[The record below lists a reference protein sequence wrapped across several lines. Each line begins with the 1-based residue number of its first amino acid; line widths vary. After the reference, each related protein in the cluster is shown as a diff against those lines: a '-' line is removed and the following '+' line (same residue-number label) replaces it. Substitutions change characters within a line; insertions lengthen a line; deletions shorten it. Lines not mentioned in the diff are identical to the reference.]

1 MALGDGGK
9 RELLRTA
16 DEEQEYGAVG
26 IVFLHG
32 EEGNAGAT
40 TVGCVIGRW
49 RESVQFL
56 EFDEKIGVFVSAC
69 EKGEHFFAGEEIGEF
84 CGVFV
89 IVTVNCILP
98 SLVRV
103 PSNYVISVRI
113 PSNYIIP
120 TIIPSN
126 PIIPANLIQTPS
138 LSLHNTIKQ
147 VPAISTQTVLLL
159 QSHQLRKSR
168 QKRARRN
175 QIAAS

>member
-103 PSNYVISVRI
+103 PSNYVISVSI

-120 TIIPSN
+120 VSIPSN
-126 PIIPANLIQTPS
+126 YEIG
-138 LSLHNTIKQ
+138 
-147 VPAISTQTVLLL
+147 
-159 QSHQLRKSR
+159 
-168 QKRARRN
+168 RAHV
-175 QIAAS
+175 